1 LTIRAETAKNGSMK
15 PSIRSWLPFA
25 LCSLL
30 ATGCLFAILSSS
42 VRAEGRIE
50 AVTIETPTS
59 PVRFD
64 CEIMRTETEREQGL
78 MFRPYL
84 PELRGM
90 LFDFGEERPVQMWM
104 KDTLIPLDM
113 IFIRANGTIARV
125 IANAEPYSTRVL
137 PSGEPVL
144 AVLEINAG
152 LASKY
157 KIEAGAHVTH
167 ALFSK

>member
-1 LTIRAETAKNGSMK
+1 MK
-15 PSIRSWLPFA
+15 PPFRLPFYFVMSSIIA
-25 LCSLL
+25 AVCFL
-30 ATGCLFAILSSS
+30 ACAGPSA
-42 VRAEGRIE
+42 RAEGRIE
-50 AVTIETPTS
+50 TVTIEEAMGS
-59 PVRFD
+59 VRFD

-113 IFIRANGTIARV
+113 IFIRADGTIARI

-152 LASKY
+152 LAAKY

-167 ALFSK
+167 PLFLNH

>member
-1 LTIRAETAKNGSMK
+1 LTIPALNAKNGFMK
-15 PSIRSWLPFA
+15 PPIRPWLPFA
-25 LCSLL
+25 LSLL
-30 ATGCLFAILSSS
+30 IVAGWILGILSSS
-42 VRAEGRIE
+42 AHAEGRIE
-50 AVTIETPTS
+50 AVTVETPTS
-59 PVRFD
+59 PIRFD

-78 MFRPYL
+78 MFRSYL

-90 LFDFGEERPVQMWM
+90 LFDFGEERSVQMWM

-113 IFIRANGTIARV
+113 IFIRSDGTIARV
-125 IANAEPYSTRVL
+125 IPNAEPYSTRVL

-152 LASKY
+152 LAAKY

>member
-1 LTIRAETAKNGSMK
+1 MCSIIAAVCFLACAS
-15 PSIRSWLPFA
+15 PSAW
-25 LCSLL
+25 
-30 ATGCLFAILSSS
+30 
-42 VRAEGRIE
+42 AEGRIE
-50 AVTIETPTS
+50 PVTIETAMGS
-59 PVRFD
+59 VRFD

-113 IFIRANGTIARV
+113 IFIRANGTIAR
-125 IANAEPYSTRVL
+125 IIPNAEPYSTRVL
-137 PSGEPVL
+137 PSGEPIL

-152 LASKY
+152 LAAKY
-157 KIEAGAHVTH
+157 KIETGGHVTH
-167 ALFSK
+167 PLFLNH

>member
-1 LTIRAETAKNGSMK
+1 MK
-15 PSIRSWLPFA
+15 LSTRSWPHIA
-25 LCSLL
+25 LSSLIG
-30 ATGCLFAILSSS
+30 TGCLLFILVSSA
-42 VRAEGRIE
+42 RAEGRIE

-59 PVRFD
+59 PVQFD
-64 CEIMRTETEREQGL
+64 CELMRTETEREQGL

-125 IANAEPYSTRVL
+125 IANTEPYSTRVL

-152 LASKY
+152 LAAKY

-167 ALFSK
+167 ALFAK

>member
-1 LTIRAETAKNGSMK
+1 MK
-15 PSIRSWLPFA
+15 PSIRPSLYFA
-25 LCSLL
+25 VFSMVAAMCF
-30 ATGCLFAILSSS
+30 FAMISPSAW
-42 VRAEGRIE
+42 AEGRIE
-50 AVTIETPTS
+50 TVTIETATS
-59 PVRFD
+59 AVHFD
-64 CEIMRTETEREQGL
+64 CEIMRTDVEREQGL

-113 IFIRANGTIARV
+113 LFIRANGTIARI

-152 LASKY
+152 LAAKY
-157 KIEAGAHVTH
+157 KIEAGARVTH
-167 ALFSK
+167 PLFSQ

>member
-1 LTIRAETAKNGSMK
+1 MIAAVCFLACAI
-15 PSIRSWLPFA
+15 PSVW
-25 LCSLL
+25 
-30 ATGCLFAILSSS
+30 
-42 VRAEGRIE
+42 AEGRIE
-50 AVTIETPTS
+50 TVTIETAMGS
-59 PVRFD
+59 VRFD

-84 PELRGM
+84 PDLRGM

-113 IFIRANGTIARV
+113 VFIRANGTIERV
-125 IANAEPYSTRVL
+125 IPNAEPYSTRVL

-152 LASKY
+152 LAAKY

-167 ALFSK
+167 PLFSIIKTELRP